1 MITALQ
7 LTASALNLW
16 SKTKFYAKKAWLWM
30 KSNSHIVFVVALAVI
45 AAIVARKPP
54 NLGKILSVKKD
65 SYDAEIRA
73 IQEAHEKELS
83 DRDKALKRYDLAL
96 RQIEEQHNEDSQKLD
111 SQKKKMIR
119 DLISENADD
128 PDAITQRIAE
138 LTGFTVVDMD

>member
-16 SKTKFYAKKAWLWM
+16 SKTKFYGKKIWLWM
-30 KSNSHIVFVVALAVI
+30 KSNGHIVFVVALAVI

-65 SYDAEIRA
+65 SYDAEIKA
-73 IQEAHEKELS
+73 IQGAHEKELA
-83 DRDKALKRYDLAL
+83 DRDKALKRYDSAL
-96 RQIEEQHNEDSQKLD
+96 KQIEDQHSEDAQKLD
-111 SQKKKMIR
+111 AKKKKKVR
-119 DLISENADD
+119 DLIVENADD

>member
-1 MITALQ
+1 MITVLQ
-7 LTASALNLW
+7 LTATALDLW
-16 SKTKFYAKKAWLWM
+16 SKTKFYSKKAWLWM
-30 KSNSHIVFVVALAVI
+30 KSNGHIVFVVALAVI

-65 SYDAEIRA
+65 SYDAEIKA
-73 IQEAHEKELS
+73 IQDAHEKELA

-96 RQIEEQHNEDSQKLD
+96 RQIEDQHSENSQKLD

-119 DLISENADD
+119 ELITENADD

>member
-1 MITALQ
+1 MITVLQ
-7 LTASALNLW
+7 LTATALDLW

-30 KSNSHIVFVVALAVI
+30 KSNGHIVFVVALAVI

-65 SYDAEIRA
+65 SYDAEIKA
-73 IQEAHEKELS
+73 IQDAHEKELA
-83 DRDKALKRYDLAL
+83 DRDKALKRYDQAL
-96 RQIEEQHNEDSQKLD
+96 RQIEDKHSENSQKLD

-119 DLISENADD
+119 ELITENADD